1 MSLNCGHV
9 YCQVNNVNY
18 YISNGVCHKNFIAK
32 TCKCSYCFL
41 LIHIQYCLERWKKDC
56 KKNNKPYTCPNCRS
70 KITNSVRSIHLD
82 NLIAA
87 IFRDANDEV
96 KKDREELI
104 KDRQG
109 KS

>member
-1 MSLNCGHV
+1 MGMASNSFFEKAGVSHSNLECSNC
-9 YCQVNNVNY
+9 CLS
-18 YISNGVCHKNFIAK
+18 IF
-32 TCKCSYCFL
+32 
-41 LIHIQYCLERWKKDC
+41 IQYCLERWKKDC

-109 KS
+109 KR